1 MYKTKSIIITA
12 LTLIFLTT
20 TVNVYAGPK
29 NTRGGSGS
37 LSATEI
43 DSLQFMREEEK
54 LARDVYLTLYDVWN
68 VEIFNNIASS
78 EQQHMDAIK
87 SLLDKYDLDDPI
99 IDNNSIGDFHNPVLQ
114 ALYTELVE
122 RGIGVNN

>member
-1 MYKTKSIIITA
+1 MYKIKYLIITA
-12 LTLIFLTT
+12 LTLIDFTAT
-20 TVNVYAGPK
+20 ANVYAGPK
-29 NTRGGSGS
+29 NTRGGNVA
-37 LSATEI
+37 LSTTEI
-43 DSLQFMREEEK
+43 ESLKFMREEEK
-54 LARDVYLTLYDVWN
+54 MARDVYLTLYDVWN
-68 VEIFNNIASS
+68 VEIFNNIASA